1 MRRKKFRSDSMDSE
15 FSPKCNCSTESTGSP
30 EMERRETLK
39 SVNKGL
45 ANPRAKR
52 RLHFEE
58 EDEVQGMSS
67 PKNEDFGDFNCH
79 SSLSSTSSKQG
90 MLSSLQHH
98 IAKAKRRLRL
108 GSLQNYSK
116 ISGAQN
122 LKECSQRT
130 EMNRLG
136 FKGLDK
142 NLGHQTSNKFDK
154 DASEAV
160 GNKVF
165 FQKGSRISLR
175 EPEIAPVT
183 RNFEMPREVLDNR
196 RKIKRTNQKLKD
208 LGNNLLRVPG
218 VEPSNENIRGFDGK
232 TSEQPVDE
240 TIDQSSNKYST
251 NSAKEH
257 GNAPA
262 SENLQ
267 KSHATLGEE
276 LCRELKL
283 EGSCE
288 NHKDLVNGSV
298 QRSGNEPA
306 DENFKK
312 SCRDRSEKPINE
324 VIDNGAKKYKK
335 KSAQKR
341 RNRPFIQAFEKPS
354 AALGQAVRNQM
365 ISQNLQRVDKKM
377 KKSNEDRSDQHGNK
391 DVDPIVKKC
400 RIGSDKV
407 RGSEHISQDLE
418 ISCEVLSKGI
428 CKDAKVGRNTQ
439 NLRDSGNNS
448 LQKPDKHLEKFDGV
462 ISQEIGKEIIDS
474 ISNKY
479 SRGSVKKQQNE
490 PSSHVFK
497 RSRPLLEEGID
508 SEPKV
513 EWHNQN
519 LKDLGKTLA
528 QQPADHSVE
537 VKKYNEDRSD
547 ELVNDVIDQGFL
559 KYSTSSTKE
568 NGAEPVSQGFDK
580 SCVFTRE
587 ELGNELKA
595 QNFASSVGPNVKFH
609 LNSGN
614 SISNSPVTENE
625 GPYPDFIRPFS
636 EECRKIRDR
645 LLELHG
651 IPEEYA
657 KFRARIKEKDAV
669 PLTAQ
674 QQLLPLDKKSGAE
687 NVKTEG
693 NTEIVSYFDK
703 KESEIIPAV
712 APFEVQESMLDAL
725 ISTLLSQNTTE
736 ANSRRAFASLKQ
748 RFRTWDEVHLAN
760 PKAVEDAI
768 RCGGL
773 AETKASRIRNILDTL
788 MKEQGKICLEHL
800 RSMPVEKI
808 KAELYRFKG
817 IGPKTE
823 KCSDW
828 AFTSFTIQENVIKKH
843 DS

>member
-1 MRRKKFRSDSMDSE
+1 MFWNDFVDSE
-15 FSPKCNCSTESTGSP
+15 FSPNCNCSTESTGSP
-30 EMERRETLK
+30 EMERREALK

-45 ANPRAKR
+45 ANRRAKR

-58 EDEVQGMSS
+58 EDEVQGISS
-67 PKNEDFGDFNCH
+67 PKNEDFGDLNCH
-79 SSLSSTSSKQG
+79 SSVSSTPSKQG
-90 MLSSLQHH
+90 MLCNLQHH

-116 ISGAQN
+116 ILGAQN

-142 NLGHQTSNKFDK
+142 KLVHQTSNKFDE

-160 GNKVF
+160 GNNVF

-183 RNFEMPREVLDNR
+183 RKFEMPREVLDNR

-218 VEPSNENIRGFDGK
+218 VEPSNENIRGFYGK

-267 KSHATLGEE
+267 KSHATLGKE

-283 EGSCE
+283 EGSCQ
-288 NHKDLVNGSV
+288 NLKDLVNGSV
-298 QRSGNEPA
+298 QRSGNEQL
-306 DENFKK
+306 DENFKN
-312 SCRDRSEKPINE
+312 SCQDRSEKPVNE
-324 VIDNGAKKYKK
+324 VIDNGAKKYRKN
-335 KSAQKR
+335 SAQKR
-341 RNRPFIQAFEKPS
+341 RNEPFIQAFEKPS
-354 AALGQAVRNQM
+354 AALGQAFGNQM
-365 ISQNLQRVDKKM
+365 ISQNLQTVDKKM
-377 KKSNEDRSDQHGNK
+377 KKSNDNRSEQHGNK
-391 DVDPIVKKC
+391 GVDS
-400 RIGSDKV
+400 IGSDEV
-407 RGSEHISQDLE
+407 HGSEHISQVFE

-428 CKDAKVGRNTQ
+428 CKDANVGRNTQ
-439 NLRDSGNNS
+439 NLRDSGSNS
-448 LQKPDKHLEKFDGV
+448 LQKPDKHSEKCNGV
-462 ISQEIGKEIIDS
+462 ISQDIGNEIIDH
-474 ISNKY
+474 IPNKY
-479 SRGSVKKQQNE
+479 SRRVVKRQQNE
-490 PSSHVFK
+490 PASHVFK
-497 RSRPLLEEGID
+497 RSCPLLEEGID

-513 EWHNQN
+513 EGNIQN

-528 QQPADHSVE
+528 QQPADHFVE

-568 NGAEPVSQGFDK
+568 NGSEPVSQGFDK
-580 SCVFTRE
+580 SCVFPRE

-614 SISNSPVTENE
+614 SFSNSPVIENE

-712 APFEVQESMLDAL
+712 VPFEVQESMLDAL

-736 ANSRRAFASLKQ
+736 ANSRRAFASLKE
-748 RFRTWDEVHLAN
+748 RFRTWDEVHMAD
-760 PKAVEDAI
+760 PKVVEDAI

-817 IGPKTE
+817 IGPKTVA
-823 KCSDW
+823 CVLMFHLQQDD
-828 AFTSFTIQENVIKKH
+828 FPVDTH
-843 DS
+843 